1 MEHDRRLNR
10 PSRTSLIAF
19 SAIPVLVI
27 VVFVLLPLGNL
38 AVTAFS
44 PTALRATL
52 TEKRTWSVLG
62 ATFLQAT
69 VSTLCTV
76 AIGIVPGLSLAR
88 HNFRGRSTV
97 LGLLAAIFVLPTVA
111 MAAGVNMLLP
121 GDSRGLLAI
130 VIAHTI
136 FNLAVIVRS
145 LAATPIP
152 SPLERAARTLGA
164 SPVHVFR
171 TVTLPLIRSTLTSA
185 CLIVFTLCFTSF
197 GVVRI
202 LGTTRAT
209 TLEVEIWR
217 EAIML
222 GRIDRG
228 LVLALLQV
236 ATIGLAITV
245 VRRHRTAHFDTSPRT
260 PATPMARLAIVV
272 LCGALAS
279 PIVALALGSIRAN
292 GHYTLSAW
300 ARLFDTT
307 VRPGLSLGVNPRN
320 ALITSLL
327 VALVATTMTSIITGS
342 GVLSTALLRRVGF
355 IVNGLSLLPLG
366 ISAVT
371 IGLGLLITFDHAPF
385 DWRANWM
392 LIPLGH
398 ALIATPFALRP
409 AMAAL
414 RTLNPQRTS
423 AAQLLG
429 APPLRAHITAIRS
442 VAAAP
447 LLTGIGLATAIS
459 LGEFGATSMLSR
471 SGAETL
477 PVVIEKLLGR
487 TGGDFYA
494 RGHALALLLSLAT
507 MGAVFIMDRWAE
519 RVRR

>member
-10 PSRTSLIAF
+10 PPRLTVVAF
-19 SAIPVLVI
+19 SAIPIIVI
-27 VVFVLLPLGNL
+27 AIFVLLPLGNL

-217 EAIML
+217 ETIMF

-236 ATIGLAITV
+236 AAIGLVIVA
-245 VRRHRTAHFDTSPRT
+245 VRTPRAAHFDTSPRT
-260 PATPMARLAIVV
+260 PHTPMSRLSVV
-272 LCGALAS
+272 LLCSALAS
-279 PIVALALGSIRAN
+279 PVIALALGSIRAN
-292 GHYTLSAW
+292 GRYTLSAW
-300 ARLFDTT
+300 SHLFDTT
-307 VRPGLSLGVNPRN
+307 IRPGLSLGFNPRN
-320 ALITSLL
+320 ALLSSLL
-327 VALVATTMTSIITGS
+327 VALVATCMTAIITVF
-342 GVLSTALLRRVGF
+342 GVLSSALLRRVGF
-355 IVNGLSLLPLG
+355 ILNGLTLLPLVV
-366 ISAVT
+366 SAVT
-371 IGLGLLITFDHAPF
+371 IGLGLLITFDRPPV

-409 AMAAL
+409 AVAAL
-414 RTLNPQRTS
+414 RTLNPRRTS

-429 APPLRAHITAIRS
+429 ASPLRAHITAIRS
-442 VAAAP
+442 VAMPP

-471 SGAETL
+471 SGSETL
-477 PVVIEKLLGR
+477 PMVIEKLLGR

-507 MGAVFIMDRWAE
+507 MGAVLMMDRCAE
-519 RVRR
+519 RVRQ